1 MRKVFLL
8 LVTFVILVLTAG
20 CDKSNNDIE
29 GKYVMYPDRNP
40 HAIYFIEII
49 DKKAMI
55 NGHDAYE
62 LKMVTV
68 RLNDDLNTDYYSTNS
83 PDRLYLDDK
92 TKEIIEVRGGDS
104 IFAGKSEAIGSYNTK
119 KGELILEG
127 VTMQYLGNE
136 KPPKELTPTFG
147 DVVNKL
153 HEMRLPKYTKGEKHL
168 DFIEKD
174 NIAIQLMYK

>member
-62 LKMVTV
+62 LKWLQSVIMMILIQIIIL
-68 RLNDDLNTDYYSTNS
+68 RILQTDCT
-83 PDRLYLDDK
+83 
-92 TKEIIEVRGGDS
+92 
-104 IFAGKSEAIGSYNTK
+104 
-119 KGELILEG
+119 
-127 VTMQYLGNE
+127 
-136 KPPKELTPTFG
+136 
-147 DVVNKL
+147 
-153 HEMRLPKYTKGEKHL
+153 
-168 DFIEKD
+168 
-174 NIAIQLMYK
+174 